1 MERYITSNGDVIN
14 FTIDENN
21 CSIKEAYKIK
31 DKKIK
36 YEFIDFLLKWQPAYQ
51 KRSRKS
57 YYREW
62 KAHNV
67 LYKLHICRVGTRDTD
82 LNINESWIRRI
93 GYFIISIFSIDF

>member
-1 MERYITSNGDVIN
+1 MEMYIASNGDVIN
-14 FTIDENN
+14 FTIDQNN

-31 DKKIK
+31 EKKIK
-36 YEFIDFLLKWQPAYQ
+36 YEFIDFLLKWQPEYQ

-67 LYKLHICRVGTRDTD
+67 LYKLHIARSGTRDTD